1 MLKYE
6 EACMKKFL
14 LISVMLVLA
23 FSVVFGSPS
32 AEGRAYPARPIEI
45 IVPFAAGGGTD
56 AAGRAA
62 AESLKGIF
70 NQDVV
75 VVNKTGGGGAVG
87 FQDGLSAK
95 PDGYTL
101 ILATRETVTL
111 PLLGQAPFKSDDFRY
126 IGMINEDPP
135 LIVVPST
142 SKYRTIEELFAEL
155 KARPGQLNFAASV
168 VPNYYGG
175 TLTLKTGLTFVTIPN
190 NGAAPAITE
199 LLGGRADFG
208 IYAPGESKAQLDA
221 GNLRPLAVM
230 SETRFDLLPD
240 VPTLKEKGYDVVSSA
255 SRGIAVSPK
264 VPEEICKILE
274 DAVAKV
280 ARDPKY
286 LDFMRKAF
294 YGVTYLDA
302 AAYTKFV
309 QDDVEVLRE
318 VIASFK

>member
-1 MLKYE
+1 
-6 EACMKKFL
+6 MKKFL
-14 LISVMLVLA
+14 LTALMVSLA
-23 FSVVFGSPS
+23 FSAVVGSPK
-32 AEGRAYPARPIEI
+32 AEGGVNYPTKPIQI

-56 AAGRAA
+56 ATARAA
-62 AESLKGIF
+62 AESLKTILK
-70 NQDVV
+70 QDVV

-87 FQDGLSAK
+87 FQEGLNAK

-101 ILATRETVTL
+101 ILTTRETVSL

-126 IGMINEDPP
+126 LGMINVDPP
-135 LIVVPST
+135 MIVVPTT
-142 SKYRTIEELFAEL
+142 SKYKTIEDLLADL

-175 TLTLKTGLTFVTIPN
+175 TLTLKAGFSFVTIPN

-230 SETRFDLLPD
+230 SESRFDLMPD
-240 VPTLKEKGYDVVSSA
+240 VPTLKEKGYDIVSSA
-255 SRGIAVSPK
+255 SRGIAVHPD
-264 VPEEICKILE
+264 VPDEICKILE
-274 DAVAKV
+274 DAVAQV

-286 LDFMRKAF
+286 LDFMKKAF
-294 YGVTYLDA
+294 YGATYMDA
-302 AAYTKFV
+302 ASYTKFV
-309 QDDVEVLRE
+309 QDDVGVLRE